1 MPTKSEL
8 EQELASV
15 KAENERLKE
24 QLEHEED
31 DYVDDDDDDE
41 GGCHGWILPAIIG
54 VILGTWLS

>member
-24 QLEHEED
+24 QLEDDED
-31 DYVDDDDDDE
+31 DYLDEDDDE
-41 GGCHGWILPAIIG
+41 GGCHEWIFPAIVG
-54 VILGTWLS
+54 VIAGIWLS

>member
-24 QLEHEED
+24 QLEHEEE
-31 DYVDDDDDDE
+31 DYVDDE